1 MYVSLLSS
9 PIPITITINII
20 ITGNQYWGDQFLFQM
35 KDMFSELCNHRL
47 VPDCDFFIN
56 KRDYPHLK
64 FNSSI
69 CGGIPVEPYGFIF
82 DKGNKMMLMFMMM
95 MLMMMVIVMLL
106 EIMMIMMVIMIM
118 TVIIMM
124 IMI

>member
-1 MYVSLLSS
+1 
-9 PIPITITINII
+9 
-20 ITGNQYWGDQFLFQM
+20 M

-82 DKGNKMMLMFMMM
+82 DKGDSDDDDDYYA
-95 MLMMMVIVMLL
+95 VSDYDGDSD
-106 EIMMIMMVIMIM
+106 
-118 TVIIMM
+118 
-124 IMI
+124 

>member
-1 MYVSLLSS
+1 
-9 PIPITITINII
+9 
-20 ITGNQYWGDQFLFQM
+20 M

-82 DKGNKMMLMFMMM
+82 DKGNKMMMIMIVIVIMMLVFMMM
-95 MLMMMVIVMLL
+95 MLMMMAIVMIL
-106 EIMMIMMVIMIM
+106 EMMM
-118 TVIIMM
+118 
-124 IMI
+124 

>member
-1 MYVSLLSS
+1 
-9 PIPITITINII
+9 
-20 ITGNQYWGDQFLFQM
+20 M

-82 DKGNKMMLMFMMM
+82 DKGNKMMKMFMFMF
-95 MLMMMVIVMLL
+95 
-106 EIMMIMMVIMIM
+106 MIMILMIMAIVILEMTMVVIMIM
-118 TVIIMM
+118 AVTLMIIMVF
-124 IMI
+124 

>member
-1 MYVSLLSS
+1 
-9 PIPITITINII
+9 
-20 ITGNQYWGDQFLFQM
+20 M
-35 KDMFSELCNHRL
+35 KDMFSELCSHRL

-82 DKGNKMMLMFMMM
+82 DKGNKMMMMMMVIVIMMLVFMMIM
-95 MLMMMVIVMLL
+95 MLMMMAIVMIL
-106 EIMMIMMVIMIM
+106 EMMMMVVIMI
-118 TVIIMM
+118 IL
-124 IMI
+124 